1 MFYSAVSLTPQINQ
15 YKRFEKERNIYRVAE
30 WAQLAV
36 NHGKNCPD
44 YPTYILNFLNYT
56 LLKVSKN
63 LFSSGFVRKLYRAG
77 YYPANPSNN
86 YLKLRKYF
94 LNGFSRA
101 ST

>member
-1 MFYSAVSLTPQINQ
+1 MGPAGSEPRKKLSRLHRWSTT
-15 YKRFEKERNIYRVAE
+15 KK
-30 WAQLAV
+30 
-36 NHGKNCPD
+36 

-63 LFSSGFVRKLYRAG
+63 LFFSGFVRKLYRAG

-101 ST
+101 STNLVCASNYKYYF